1 MMGLTPAAATSKPEY
16 VPKLEHVKE
25 LVSAYNEQIQRRQ
38 HNPAYASLVMT
49 SNERQQRLTE
59 PPEPIYVNIL

>member
-1 MMGLTPAAATSKPEY
+1 MGLAATSKPEY

-25 LVSAYNEQIQRRQ
+25 LVSAYNEQILRRQ
-38 HNPAYASLVMT
+38 HNPAYACLVMT
-49 SNERQQRLTE
+49 SPQQIAAEQQRLTE